1 MSEII
6 RSIDA
11 LAPNAQKAC
20 RLFLKRCEEENLK
33 VRITETYRTQ
43 ERQDELYEQ
52 GRTMPGKIVTW
63 TRNSRHTAR
72 HAWDICQDIKGE
84 EYSDTGFF
92 VSCGKVAERLDIT
105 WGGNWKN
112 RDITHFE
119 VSADWSVPEE
129 ESGMTEAERKEFE
142 HYKGVIDRLADRVY
156 KLEHPMIY
164 NYIDENMP
172 EWARETVQKLVDNG
186 TLKGEDEGR
195 LELTYD
201 MLRILVILDRA
212 EVFK

>member
-84 EYSDTGFF
+84 E
-92 VSCGKVAERLDIT
+92 
-105 WGGNWKN
+105 
-112 RDITHFE
+112 
-119 VSADWSVPEE
+119 
-129 ESGMTEAERKEFE
+129 
-142 HYKGVIDRLADRVY
+142 
-156 KLEHPMIY
+156 
-164 NYIDENMP
+164 
-172 EWARETVQKLVDNG
+172 
-186 TLKGEDEGR
+186 
-195 LELTYD
+195 
-201 MLRILVILDRA
+201 
-212 EVFK
+212 